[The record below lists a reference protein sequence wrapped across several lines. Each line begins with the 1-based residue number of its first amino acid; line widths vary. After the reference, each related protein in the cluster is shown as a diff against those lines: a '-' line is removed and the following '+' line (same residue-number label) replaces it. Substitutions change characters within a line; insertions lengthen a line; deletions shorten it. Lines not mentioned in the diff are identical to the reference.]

1 MAGDALG
8 DFVSGVFAV
17 IIAAILG
24 YAFFPVL
31 AAENFW
37 VAVLYAIMMI
47 VLILTFLVR
56 LVRNA
61 AEELGFAV

>member
-1 MAGDALG
+1 MAADALG
-8 DFVSGVFAV
+8 DFLSGIFAV
-17 IIAAILG
+17 VIAAILA

-37 VAVLYAIMMI
+37 VAILYAVMMV

-61 AEELGFAV
+61 TEALGFDI